1 MSSAVKIAPASLFLV
16 ESPIDRC
23 QEVKSRIPLLVVIVE
38 SGCALKVVDLLSA
51 APLGQIRLLPGRCTH
66 REKFN
71 APILH
76 LILLGF

>member
-38 SGCALKVVDLLSA
+38 SGCVLKVVDLLSA

-71 APILH
+71 APISH